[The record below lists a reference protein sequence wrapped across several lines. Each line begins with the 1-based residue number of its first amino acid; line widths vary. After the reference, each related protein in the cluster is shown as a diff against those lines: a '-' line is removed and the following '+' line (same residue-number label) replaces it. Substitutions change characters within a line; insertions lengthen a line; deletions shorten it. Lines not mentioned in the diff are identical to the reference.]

1 MTMLSIVILVL
12 LIASLFVFPSV
23 GGNGGVRAQDF
34 HPTGSESSLSAEAQ
48 SVPVDQIIVKYKSSA
63 NLVEAEAAQTSAQM
77 RRLSEAAGVTLAY
90 FRPMS
95 GDAHVLR
102 LPARMSVPQALEI
115 AAKLAALPEVEFAE
129 PDYMMQPI
137 GNPAQGIFL
146 TTNDPQYG
154 NQWHYF
160 APGAG
165 HYGVNA
171 PAAWDITTGS
181 ASIYSAVIDTGILD
195 HTDLSGR
202 WIGGYDFISD
212 TATANDGGGRD
223 ADPHDPGDW
232 VTANE
237 CGYSHLAENSSWH
250 GTHVAGTIGAAS
262 NNGVGVAGLN
272 WVSKVVPLRVLGK
285 CGGYT
290 SDIADAMRWAAG
302 LSVSGVPANPYPAKV
317 INMSLG
323 GYSPSGCPAAY
334 QTAASDVV
342 AAGSTLIVAAGNSD
356 DDASLYTPSNCANVI
371 TIAATNRDGGR
382 AYYSNYGTA
391 VEVAAPGGAQSVAND
406 PNGVLSTLNTGTT
419 APGSDAY
426 VYYQGTSMAAPHV
439 TGVVSLM
446 YSVNPGLTSGQVT
459 SILQSTVTTFPTGTG
474 ADCTIS
480 TCGSGI
486 VNAPAAI
493 TAAQG
498 PALNYKIY
506 LPLALKAAPA
516 PGDFNKSAP
525 ANGAISQPANPTL
538 SWGASSGATSYEYC
552 IDTSNDSTCNTSWV
566 STAAST
572 SVGLSGLTPA
582 ASYYWQVRANN
593 ASSTTNA
600 DGGTWWSFT
609 VAASPPPGIVNGNF
623 ESGSGVGWSEFST
636 HGWPIVVN
644 SGFPG
649 SVTPHS
655 GAWAAWLG
663 GGDSDISYIQQQVT
677 VSAGAPYLTYFQ
689 WIASADSC
697 GFDFASV
704 LINGVAVDT
713 YNLCSSQATGG
724 WVTHNVN
731 LSAYAG
737 QSVALQI
744 RVVTDGSLNSN
755 LFVDDAS
762 FAFTASAANDSEPL
776 IPFAPDPLNNLL
788 KSEALGIR

>member
-1 MTMLSIVILVL
+1 MNKPFNKVILVL

-23 GGNGGVRAQDF
+23 GENGGVQAQDF
-34 HPTGSESSLSAEAQ
+34 HPPTLEPSLSADGLTLYNSVTPLAGEVEQTAEAQ
-48 SVPVDQIIVKYKSSA
+48 SVPVDQIIVKYKASA

-342 AAGSTLIVAAGNSD
+342 AAGSTLIVAAGNSNA
-356 DDASLYTPSNCANVI
+356 DASLYTPSNCANVI

-419 APGSDAY
+419 TPGSDAY

-474 ADCTIS
+474 ADCAIS

-498 PALNYKIY
+498 PALNNKIY
-506 LPLALKAAPA
+506 LPLVLK
-516 PGDFNKSAP
+516 N
-525 ANGAISQPANPTL
+525 
-538 SWGASSGATSYEYC
+538 Y
-552 IDTSNDSTCNTSWV
+552 
-566 STAAST
+566 
-572 SVGLSGLTPA
+572 
-582 ASYYWQVRANN
+582 
-593 ASSTTNA
+593 
-600 DGGTWWSFT
+600 
-609 VAASPPPGIVNGNF
+609 PPPLSSLVNGDF

-644 SGFPG
+644 SGTLG
-649 SVTPHS
+649 NVGVTPHG

-663 GGDSDISYIQQQVT
+663 GDYSDISYIQQQVT

-744 RVVTDGSLNSN
+744 RVETNIVNNSN
-755 LFVDDAS
+755 LFVDDVS
-762 FAFTASAANDSEPL
+762 FAVTASAASDSQPPIL
-776 IPFAPDPLNNLL
+776 FAPNPLNSLP